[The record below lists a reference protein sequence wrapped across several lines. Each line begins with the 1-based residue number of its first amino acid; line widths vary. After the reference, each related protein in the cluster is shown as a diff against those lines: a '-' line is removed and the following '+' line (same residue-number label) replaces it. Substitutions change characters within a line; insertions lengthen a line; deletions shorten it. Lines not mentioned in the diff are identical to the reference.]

1 MTPLPPAPGPGV
13 RRVAP
18 TMGTM
23 ASIVVHDD
31 RPVEV
36 VDAAIDAVLAELER
50 LEAIFSTYRADSVIT
65 AINRGERHPL
75 DGPAEVVDVLDA
87 CTWLEQT
94 TGGAFRAR
102 RPEPPYPFDPAGF
115 VKGWATEC
123 AAGALDVAGLEHWCV
138 SVGGDLQVRGQAGGR
153 QAGGTRAGGGQAGG
167 GRPWRIAVAHPLHP
181 GQVVASFDLHDGA
194 VATSGTAERGR
205 HLWDGRTGRAA
216 DALASVTVL
225 GPHLTWADALATA
238 AFALGR
244 DGLDWI
250 DGLDGYEALAV
261 DHGGVVRMT
270 AGLQVAAAA

>member
-1 MTPLPPAPGPGV
+1 MTPFPSAPSAGV

-18 TMGTM
+18 TMGTV
-23 ASIVVHDD
+23 ASIVVRDD
-31 RPVEV
+31 APVEV
-36 VDAAIDAVLAELER
+36 VEAAIDEVLAELAR
-50 LEAIFSTYRADSVIT
+50 LEAIFTTYRADSVIST
-65 AINRGERHPL
+65 VNRGDRHPL

-115 VKGWATEC
+115 VKGWATER
-123 AAGALDVAGLEHWCV
+123 AAGALDAAGLEHWCV
-138 SVGGDLQVRGQAGGR
+138 SVGGDLQVRGQAGG
-153 QAGGTRAGGGQAGG
+153 GQAG
-167 GRPWRIAVAHPLHP
+167 GRPWRIAVANPLRP
-181 GQVVASFDLHDGA
+181 GQVIASFDLHDGA

-205 HLWDGRTGRAA
+205 HLWDGRTGLAA
-216 DALASVTVL
+216 DSLASVTVL

-261 DHGGVVRMT
+261 DHDGAVRVT
-270 AGLQVAAAA
+270 AGLQVLAAA